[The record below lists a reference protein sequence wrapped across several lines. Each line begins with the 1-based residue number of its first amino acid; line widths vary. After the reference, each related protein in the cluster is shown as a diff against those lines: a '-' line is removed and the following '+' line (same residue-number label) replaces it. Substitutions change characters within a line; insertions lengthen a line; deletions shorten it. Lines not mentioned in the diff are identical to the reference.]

1 LGIVVGE
8 KEGVMTRIDVWE
20 MSESPAV
27 GWWFETMGEGEPGD
41 GDEDMHAPVSL
52 WEAEIA
58 ALTEDQLLAFT
69 EAHEDE

>member
-8 KEGVMTRIDVWE
+8 KEGVMSRIDTRE

-41 GDEDMHAPVSL
+41 DEDTLPPVSL

-69 EAHEDE
+69 ETHEDE